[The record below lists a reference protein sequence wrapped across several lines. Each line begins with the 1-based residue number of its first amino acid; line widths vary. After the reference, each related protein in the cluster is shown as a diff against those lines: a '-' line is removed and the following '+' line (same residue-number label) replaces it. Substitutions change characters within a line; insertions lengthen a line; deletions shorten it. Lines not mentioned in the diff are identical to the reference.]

1 MTTLNP
7 HATALGDGE
16 VTPVALRF
24 EFETSFREQYIASL
38 TVLSRLPLQIAS
50 AAIFPLA
57 GILLIFL
64 SFVTDTFSFF
74 NALIIGLSFGF
85 TPALMALNV
94 WLYRRRNKTALG
106 QFVYEFDTYG
116 VRISG
121 GTFDLKLKWEAIYK
135 VRETEKFFLFFL
147 SSRMAQF
154 LPKRCIAGNERLSH
168 LREFVFSKSSKQ
180 G

>member
-1 MTTLNP
+1 MTTLDP
-7 HATALGDGE
+7 YVTASGDGE

-38 TVLSRLPLQIAS
+38 TVLSRLPLQIAI

-64 SFVTDTFSFF
+64 SFVTDTFSLF

-94 WLYRRRNKTALG
+94 WLHRRRNKTAVG
-106 QFVYEFDTYG
+106 QFVYEFAPYAMK
-116 VRISG
+116 ISG
-121 GTFDLKLKWEAIYK
+121 GTFELKLRWEAIYK
-135 VRETEKFFLFFL
+135 VRETNKFFLFFV

-154 LPKRCIAGNERLSH
+154 LPKRCIVGNDQLFL
-168 LREFVFSKSSKQ
+168 LRGFVFFKTSK
-180 G
+180 